1 MYIFFVFKDAR
12 VLKAVACI
20 KNGITNVNDSY
31 TASVLA
37 YSLSLAADPDK
48 NLMLN
53 RLKDLEIRTGMKHG
67 DFLKRKQGR
76 I

>member
-1 MYIFFVFKDAR
+1 MYTFFVFKDAR

-53 RLKDLEIRTGMKHG
+53 KLKNLEIRAGIKYR
-67 DFLKRKQGR
+67 DILKYHQGR